1 MNEESKAVDAVHQGG
16 SEDVFSQPL
25 ELHAPSGIKVED
37 QICEEVAANFEA
49 LLRDVDFS
57 HELSFFTIGFF
68 DRTLRRT
75 LQQELGMVYIG
86 LWALALEQSF
96 PQTSQSFFTYFVK
109 KYVQKLQGPAQ
120 KIALE
125 KIMAYREMILR
136 SDAKDFNHISEHLL
150 SFTKVKEE
158 QRKASTLRLSL
169 ALRNHYTFIFQRLV

>member
-1 MNEESKAVDAVHQGG
+1 MREEGKAMGAAQEGG
-16 SEDVFSQPL
+16 EEAFFSSSFEQDV
-25 ELHAPSGIKVED
+25 PSGIEVED
-37 QICEEVAANFEA
+37 KICEEVAANFEA
-49 LLRDVDFS
+49 LLRDVDFN
-57 HELSFFTIGFF
+57 HELGFFNISFFN
-68 DRTLRRT
+68 RTLRRT

-96 PQTSQSFFTYFVK
+96 PQTSHSFFKYFVK
-109 KYVQKLQGPAQ
+109 HYVQKFQGPAQ
-120 KIALE
+120 KMTYE

-150 SFTKVKEE
+150 SFTKVDED